1 MAVKFEATINIKV
14 NLNAVVKYYLRQGVM
29 TSPGKYA
36 EMYQGLPD
44 TVPEL
49 VDVVQGLLI
58 HVFHAHRYGVKLDQE
73 RVKRDLSLRRT
84 KDMLARIADLDDRQL
99 TAPRD
104 YDKRMVANCRDY
116 SVLMVSMLRHI
127 GIPARARCGFGTYF
141 TPDKYEDHWVCEYWD
156 SDQKRF
162 VRVDA
167 QLDEVQ
173 RKALNV
179 DFDTLDVPP
188 GTFLPAGRVMQL
200 CRRGIINPTQ
210 CGILNMWGLWF
221 VRDNV
226 LRDLMALNKLELMP
240 WDCNDFMQ
248 KRDRTPEDE
257 DLVDEA
263 ADVTTAGDG
272 FFPAMRRLYKS
283 HPELGMPRG
292 WMR

>member
-1 MAVKFEATINIKV
+1 MAVKVEGTINIKV
-14 NLNAVVKYYLRQGVM
+14 NLNAVVRYYRRHGVM
-29 TSPGKYA
+29 TQPGKYA

-44 TVPEL
+44 NAPEL
-49 VDVVQGLLI
+49 VEVVQGLLI

-84 KDMLARIADLDDRQL
+84 EDMLARILELDDRL
-99 TAPRD
+99 VTSKRD
-104 YDKRMVANCRDY
+104 FDKRMVANCRDY
-116 SVLMVSMLRHI
+116 SVLMVSMLRHK
-127 GIPARARCGFGTYF
+127 GIPARTRCGFGTYF

-156 SDQKRF
+156 RDQKRF

-173 RKALNV
+173 KTALKIV
-179 DFDTLDVPP
+179 FDPLDIPP
-188 GTFLPAGRVMQL
+188 GVFLPAGRVMQL

-257 DLVDEA
+257 DLVDEV
-263 ADVTTAGDG
+263 ADMTTAGDG
-272 FFPAMRRLYKS
+272 FFPHMRQLYKS
-283 HPELGMPRG
+283 HPELGMPRD
-292 WMR
+292 WMH